1 MSKVKLNKKSVKPQG
16 GAMIPSQ
23 PAMINQQQQ
32 VDPMVKQV
40 TELISTSVNQGK
52 EIVDVIIELSQQ
64 QVDQQ
69 VIAQA
74 LMMGGMQQ
82 EDVVTLFEQVQVKM
96 QPPGPSSPNEVNNS
110 PELLA
115 RNEYL
120 EQQNSNEDGMN
131 PMAKSGIEIKPEN
144 KGKFTAWAKARGM
157 SVQEAASKVMANKDN
172 YSPSVVKMANFAK
185 NAAGWKK
192 EDGGD
197 VSNYTEG
204 VRQREGSYNP
214 PDRKYTLDPR
224 FRDYGGEPRSFME
237 WYGQAEEGDEIEN
250 SNAKAFDINDYTM
263 SGVPNPTDNV
273 INDSSREGMLANNN
287 LNNNS
292 FVNQSNQ
299 YTGGVNTPG
308 YNQSYNLQDFIGGL
322 NPQGNPILE
331 GLGLLGNIKN
341 ELFSKEAGAN
351 GLTKGALTGLKD
363 KRKFSKTGKP
373 LYFDTKTTYDTSD
386 ENLSMINM
394 YKNTKLAEEAEAQ
407 RIVDENYRDRISDA
421 SGLDPELLSSEDYF
435 ESIGVDINDELGSEF
450 NAKLYQRYLDA
461 YKDTYPNKRFGGS
474 LPKAQ
479 FAGQPPFENPLIGPE
494 ERLGIGPV
502 PGEDEMVTVSQG
514 GQQVQV
520 RASDRF
526 NSEAIQNAIDLANAP
541 DPTSNDY
548 FNQIQGP
555 TTEIENPLSG
565 LLNFV
570 GDTPMARAATS
581 LSKVAVD
588 TSKFA
593 NSIFDMKKFEN
604 AKEDREEMFMADN
617 FANIKVDGVG
627 NKGFWDVNDGGL
639 MSNKDRVVG
648 IDEATF
654 NMFTTPQ
661 FSKKGGG
668 VNNPGFKALPP
679 NVQHNILSNMASGGE
694 ESYLANRDRVIKA
707 AIAEQDKAKKGGEAA
722 YLANRDRVIKNA
734 IASKKQMGGDIMDVD
749 QDLLIQLIAAGADI
763 EIL

>member
-1 MSKVKLNKKSVKPQG
+1 MSKVKLNKKSVKQQG

-23 PAMINQQQQ
+23 PAMSNQQQQ

-172 YSPSVVKMANFAK
+172 YPPSVVKMANFAK

-250 SNAKAFDINDYTM
+250 SNAKAFDINDYGGFQNVIM
-263 SGVPNPTDNV
+263 KGAPNPTDNV

-341 ELFSKEAGAN
+341 ELFSKEVGAN

-421 SGLDPELLSSEDYF
+421 SGLDPELLNSEDYF
-435 ESIGVDINDELGSEF
+435 ESIGVDINDDLGSEF

-461 YKDTYPNKRFGGS
+461 YNDTYPNKRFGGS

-479 FAGQPPFENPLIGPE
+479 FLGEFPSNDSGYGFDPYNDDLGEFIENAGQTNYVQDTNRIIPKGK
-494 ERLGIGPV
+494 R
-502 PGEDEMVTVSQG
+502 EMEVST
-514 GQQVQV
+514 
-520 RASDRF
+520 
-526 NSEAIQNAIDLANAP
+526 

-588 TSKFA
+588 SAGFA
-593 NSIFDMKKFEN
+593 NDIFDMKKFEN

-654 NMFTTPQ
+654 NMFATPQ
-661 FSKKGGG
+661 FSKEGGG

-694 ESYLANRDRVIKA
+694 ES
-707 AIAEQDKAKKGGEAA
+707 

>member
-1 MSKVKLNKKSVKPQG
+1 MSKVKLNKKSVKQQG

-23 PAMINQQQQ
+23 PAMSNQQQQ

-172 YSPSVVKMANFAK
+172 YPPSVVKMANFAK

-250 SNAKAFDINDYTM
+250 SNAKAFDINDYGGFQNVIM
-263 SGVPNPTDNV
+263 KGVPNPTDNV

-341 ELFSKEAGAN
+341 ELFSKEVGAN

-421 SGLDPELLSSEDYF
+421 SGLDPELLNSEDYF
-435 ESIGVDINDELGSEF
+435 ESIGVDINDDLGSEF

-461 YKDTYPNKRFGGS
+461 YNDTYPNKRFGGS

-479 FAGQPPFENPLIGPE
+479 FLGEFPSNDSGYGFDPYNDDLGEFIENAGQTNYVQDTNRIIPKGK
-494 ERLGIGPV
+494 R
-502 PGEDEMVTVSQG
+502 EMEVST
-514 GQQVQV
+514 
-520 RASDRF
+520 
-526 NSEAIQNAIDLANAP
+526 

-588 TSKFA
+588 SAGFA
-593 NSIFDMKKFEN
+593 NDIFDMKKFEN

-654 NMFTTPQ
+654 NMFATPQ
-661 FSKKGGG
+661 FSKEGGG

-694 ESYLANRDRVIKA
+694 ES
-707 AIAEQDKAKKGGEAA
+707 

>member
-1 MSKVKLNKKSVKPQG
+1 MSKVKLNKKSVKQQG

-23 PAMINQQQQ
+23 PAMSNQQQQ

-250 SNAKAFDINDYTM
+250 SNAKAFDINDYGGFQNVIM
-263 SGVPNPTDNV
+263 KGVPNPTDNV

-341 ELFSKEAGAN
+341 ELFSTEVGAN

-386 ENLSMINM
+386 KNLSMIDM
-394 YKNTKLAEEAEAQ
+394 YKNTKLEEETEAQ

-435 ESIGVDINDELGSEF
+435 ESIGVDINDDLGSDF

-461 YKDTYPNKRFGGS
+461 YNDTYPNKRFGGS

-479 FAGQPPFENPLIGPE
+479 FLGEFPSNDSGYGFDPYNDDLGEFMENAGQTNYVQDTNRIIPKGK
-494 ERLGIGPV
+494 R
-502 PGEDEMVTVSQG
+502 EMEVST
-514 GQQVQV
+514 
-520 RASDRF
+520 
-526 NSEAIQNAIDLANAP
+526 

-588 TSKFA
+588 SAGFA
-593 NSIFDMKKFEN
+593 NDIFDMKKFEN

-661 FSKKGGG
+661 FSKEGGG

-694 ESYLANRDRVIKA
+694 ES
-707 AIAEQDKAKKGGEAA
+707 

>member
-1 MSKVKLNKKSVKPQG
+1 MSKVKLNKKSVKQQG

-23 PAMINQQQQ
+23 PAMSNQQQQ

-172 YSPSVVKMANFAK
+172 YPPSVVKMANFAK

-250 SNAKAFDINDYTM
+250 SNAKAFDINDYGGFQNVIM
-263 SGVPNPTDNV
+263 KGAPNPTDNV

-341 ELFSKEAGAN
+341 ELFSKEVGAN

-421 SGLDPELLSSEDYF
+421 SGLDPELLNSEDYF
-435 ESIGVDINDELGSEF
+435 ESIGVDINDDLGSEF

-461 YKDTYPNKRFGGS
+461 YNDTYPNKRFGGS

-479 FAGQPPFENPLIGPE
+479 FLGEFPSNDSGYGFDPYNDDLGEFIENAGQTNYVQDTNRIIPKGK
-494 ERLGIGPV
+494 R
-502 PGEDEMVTVSQG
+502 EMEVST
-514 GQQVQV
+514 
-520 RASDRF
+520 
-526 NSEAIQNAIDLANAP
+526 

-588 TSKFA
+588 SAGFA
-593 NSIFDMKKFEN
+593 NDIFDMKKFEN

-654 NMFTTPQ
+654 NMFANPQ
-661 FSKKGGG
+661 FSKEGGG

-694 ESYLANRDRVIKA
+694 ES
-707 AIAEQDKAKKGGEAA
+707 

>member
-1 MSKVKLNKKSVKPQG
+1 MSKVKLNKKSVKQQG

-23 PAMINQQQQ
+23 PAMSNQQQQ

-172 YSPSVVKMANFAK
+172 YPPSVVKMANFAK

-250 SNAKAFDINDYTM
+250 SNAKAFDINDYGGFQNVIM
-263 SGVPNPTDNV
+263 KGAPNPTDNV

-341 ELFSKEAGAN
+341 ELFSKEVGAN

-421 SGLDPELLSSEDYF
+421 SGLDPELLNSEDYF
-435 ESIGVDINDELGSEF
+435 ESIGVDINDDLGSDF

-461 YKDTYPNKRFGGS
+461 YNDTYPNKRFGGS

-479 FAGQPPFENPLIGPE
+479 FLGEFPSNDSGYGFDPYNDDLGEFIENAGQTNYVQDTNRIIPKGK
-494 ERLGIGPV
+494 R
-502 PGEDEMVTVSQG
+502 EMEVST
-514 GQQVQV
+514 
-520 RASDRF
+520 
-526 NSEAIQNAIDLANAP
+526 

-588 TSKFA
+588 SAGFA
-593 NSIFDMKKFEN
+593 NDIFDMKKFEN

-654 NMFTTPQ
+654 NMFATPQ
-661 FSKKGGG
+661 FSKEGGG

-694 ESYLANRDRVIKA
+694 ES
-707 AIAEQDKAKKGGEAA
+707 

>member
-1 MSKVKLNKKSVKPQG
+1 MSKVKLNKKSVKQQG

-23 PAMINQQQQ
+23 PAMSNQQQQ

-172 YSPSVVKMANFAK
+172 YPPSVVKMANFAK

-250 SNAKAFDINDYTM
+250 SNAKAFDINDYGGFQNVIM
-263 SGVPNPTDNV
+263 KGVPNPTDNV
-273 INDSSREGMLANNN
+273 INDSSREGMLVNNN

-341 ELFSKEAGAN
+341 ELFSKEVGAN

-421 SGLDPELLSSEDYF
+421 SGLDPELLNSEDYF
-435 ESIGVDINDELGSEF
+435 ESIGVDINDDLGSEF

-461 YKDTYPNKRFGGS
+461 YNDTYPNKRFGGS

-479 FAGQPPFENPLIGPE
+479 FLGEFPSNDSGYGFDPYNDDLGEFIENAGQTNYVQDTNRIIPKGK
-494 ERLGIGPV
+494 R
-502 PGEDEMVTVSQG
+502 EMEVST
-514 GQQVQV
+514 
-520 RASDRF
+520 
-526 NSEAIQNAIDLANAP
+526 

-588 TSKFA
+588 SAGFA
-593 NSIFDMKKFEN
+593 NDIFDMKKFEN

-654 NMFTTPQ
+654 NMFANPQ
-661 FSKKGGG
+661 FSKEGGG

-694 ESYLANRDRVIKA
+694 ES
-707 AIAEQDKAKKGGEAA
+707 

>member
-1 MSKVKLNKKSVKPQG
+1 MSKVKLNKKSVKRQG

-23 PAMINQQQQ
+23 PAMSNQQQQ

-172 YSPSVVKMANFAK
+172 YPPSVVKMANFAK

-250 SNAKAFDINDYTM
+250 SNAKAFDINDYGGFQNVIM
-263 SGVPNPTDNV
+263 KGAPNPTDNV

-341 ELFSKEAGAN
+341 ELFSKEVGAN

-421 SGLDPELLSSEDYF
+421 SGLDPELLNSEDYF
-435 ESIGVDINDELGSEF
+435 ESIGVDINDDLGSEF

-479 FAGQPPFENPLIGPE
+479 FLGEFPSNNSGYGFDPYNDDLGEFIENAGQTNYVQDTNRIIPKGK
-494 ERLGIGPV
+494 R
-502 PGEDEMVTVSQG
+502 EMEVST
-514 GQQVQV
+514 
-520 RASDRF
+520 
-526 NSEAIQNAIDLANAP
+526 

-588 TSKFA
+588 SAGFA
-593 NSIFDMKKFEN
+593 NDIFDMKKFEN

-648 IDEATF
+648 IDEAAF

-661 FSKKGGG
+661 FSKEGGG

-694 ESYLANRDRVIKA
+694 ES
-707 AIAEQDKAKKGGEAA
+707 

>member
-23 PAMINQQQQ
+23 PAMSNQQQQ

-250 SNAKAFDINDYTM
+250 SNAKAFDINDYGGLQNVIM
-263 SGVPNPTDNV
+263 KGVPNPTDNV
-273 INDSSREGMLANNN
+273 INDSSREGMLVNNN
-287 LNNNS
+287 LN
-292 FVNQSNQ
+292 
-299 YTGGVNTPG
+299 
-308 YNQSYNLQDFIGGL
+308 
-322 NPQGNPILE
+322 NPILE

-341 ELFSKEAGAN
+341 ELFSTEVGAN

-386 ENLSMINM
+386 KNLSMIDM
-394 YKNTKLAEEAEAQ
+394 YKNTKLEEETEAQ

-435 ESIGVDINDELGSEF
+435 ESIGVDINDDLGSDF

-461 YKDTYPNKRFGGS
+461 YNDTYPNKRFGGS

-479 FAGQPPFENPLIGPE
+479 G
-494 ERLGIGPV
+494 GI
-502 PGEDEMVTVSQG
+502 
-514 GQQVQV
+514 
-520 RASDRF
+520 
-526 NSEAIQNAIDLANAP
+526 IKLA
-541 DPTSNDY
+541 Y
-548 FNQIQGP
+548 
-555 TTEIENPLSG
+555 
-565 LLNFV
+565 
-570 GDTPMARAATS
+570 
-581 LSKVAVD
+581 K
-588 TSKFA
+588 
-593 NSIFDMKKFEN
+593 
-604 AKEDREEMFMADN
+604 
-617 FANIKVDGVG
+617 
-627 NKGFWDVNDGGL
+627 
-639 MSNKDRVVG
+639 
-648 IDEATF
+648 
-654 NMFTTPQ
+654 
-661 FSKKGGG
+661 
-668 VNNPGFKALPP
+668 
-679 NVQHNILSNMASGGE
+679 
-694 ESYLANRDRVIKA
+694 
-707 AIAEQDKAKKGGEAA
+707 
-722 YLANRDRVIKNA
+722 
-734 IASKKQMGGDIMDVD
+734 
-749 QDLLIQLIAAGADI
+749 
-763 EIL
+763 